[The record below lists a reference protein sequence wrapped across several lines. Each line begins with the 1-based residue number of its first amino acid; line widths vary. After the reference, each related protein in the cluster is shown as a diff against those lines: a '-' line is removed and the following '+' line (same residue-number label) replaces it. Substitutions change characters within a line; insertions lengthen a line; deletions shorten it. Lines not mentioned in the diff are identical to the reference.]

1 MSGEKITIALA
12 GNPNS
17 GKTSMFN
24 AITGARQHVGNYP
37 GVTVEKKW
45 GHISLNG
52 HDLEIVDLP
61 GTYSL
66 TAYSMEELVARD
78 YLIKQKPDVVIDVV
92 DAANLERNLYLAVQ
106 FMELGVPLVIALNM
120 MDVAEGRGLKI
131 DPDKLSRLM
140 GVPVVPTVAR
150 KGKGVKQLLGEAVE
164 TALRQKQW
172 RPLELSYGPDVD
184 QALLELTGKFNGNSL
199 AWSPLGAR
207 WVSLKLLENDAE
219 VQKQVSQD
227 PGLAGHMEPLR
238 QKLRD
243 HLRLTM
249 DDDPE
254 GVIADYRYG
263 FIGGIYRQAVQETRA
278 QRLEL
283 SDKIDKVLTN
293 RLVGP
298 LILLAVLYGIYQ
310 FVFWASEIPVGWL
323 EGLFGWLGGVAEAA
337 IPEGFVKS
345 LVISGIIDG
354 VGGVLGFV
362 PLIMFMFFTIAI
374 LEDTGYLAR
383 VAYLLDRVLRNF
395 GLHGNSVMAMIVSG
409 GISGGCAVPGVMAAR
424 TLRDPKA
431 RLATIL
437 TVPMMNCGAKL
448 PVYALLIGAFFA
460 AREAQ
465 MLFALTLVSWG
476 LALIAARILRWT
488 VLKGE
493 TSPFVMELPPYRL
506 PTLRGLLIH
515 TWERTW
521 QYIKKAGTVILG
533 ISILM
538 WALMSFPALPED
550 QAAAWDAKVQA
561 ATTKELRQEVE
572 YHKGQAELAH
582 SVAGRMGRA
591 LHYVTAPL
599 GFDWRTNV
607 ALVGGFAAKEVVVS
621 TLGTAYSM
629 GEVDPEDTVGL
640 SERLAKEPGWNPLKA
655 FALMLFVMIYAP
667 CFVTV
672 AVIRNETGGWKWPLF
687 AVAYTTVSAYVIS
700 FLVYQGGKLLGLG

>member
-1 MSGEKITIALA
+1 MPGEKITVALA

-17 GKTSMFN
+17 GKSSLFN

-45 GHISLNG
+45 GHVYHNG
-52 HDLEIVDLP
+52 SEVEVVDLP

-66 TAYSMEELVARD
+66 TAYSLEELVARD
-78 YLIKQKPDVVIDVV
+78 YLIKNKPDVVVDVV

-106 FMELGVPLVIALNM
+106 FLELGVPLVIALNM
-120 MDVAEGRGLKI
+120 MDVAEGRGMNI
-131 DPDKLSRLM
+131 DTDKLSRLL

-150 KGKGVKQLLGEAVE
+150 KGKGVKQLLQEVAEVA
-164 TALRQKQW
+164 TRQKKW
-172 RPLELSYGPDVD
+172 RPLEISYGSDVD
-184 QALLELTGKFNGNSL
+184 QALVELTGKFNGQSL
-199 AWSPLGAR
+199 AWSPLSPR
-207 WVSLKLLENDAE
+207 WVSLKLLENDSE
-219 VQKQVSQD
+219 VKQQVQSD
-227 PGLAGHMEPLR
+227 PGLAQQMEPLR
-238 QKLRD
+238 QKLAD
-243 HLRLTM
+243 HLRLTL

-263 FIGGIYRQAVQETRA
+263 FIGGIYRQVVQEARA

-283 SDKIDKVLTN
+283 SDKVDKVLTN
-293 RLVGP
+293 RLLGP
-298 LILLAVLYGIYQ
+298 LVLLAVLYGIYQ
-310 FVFWASEIPVGWL
+310 FVFWASEAPVGWL
-323 EGLFGWLGGVAEAA
+323 EALFGWLGGVAEAG
-337 IPEGFVKS
+337 IPEGFLKS
-345 LVISGIIDG
+345 LMVSGIIDG

-362 PLIMFMFFTIAI
+362 PLIMFMFFAIAI

-383 VAYLLDRVLRNF
+383 VAYLLDRVLRSF

-465 MLFALTLVSWG
+465 MLFALTLISWG

-493 TSPFVMELPPYRL
+493 TSPFVMELPPYRM

-533 ISILM
+533 VSILM
-538 WALMSFPALPED
+538 WALMSFPTLPDGRAAAWEGKA
-550 QAAAWDAKVQA
+550 QAAAG
-561 ATTKELRQEVE
+561 KEARQQIE
-572 YHKGQAELAH
+572 YQMAQDQLAY
-582 SVAGRMGRA
+582 SVAGRLGQA
-591 LHYVTAPL
+591 LHYLTEPL

-621 TLGTAYSM
+621 TLGTAYSL
-629 GEVDPEDTVGL
+629 GQVDPEETGGL

-687 AVAYTTVSAYVIS
+687 AMAYTTAAAYVLAL
-700 FLVYQGGKLLGLG
+700 LVYQGGKLLGLG

>member
-1 MSGEKITIALA
+1 
-12 GNPNS
+12 
-17 GKTSMFN
+17 
-24 AITGARQHVGNYP
+24 
-37 GVTVEKKW
+37 
-45 GHISLNG
+45 
-52 HDLEIVDLP
+52 
-61 GTYSL
+61 
-66 TAYSMEELVARD
+66 
-78 YLIKQKPDVVIDVV
+78 
-92 DAANLERNLYLAVQ
+92 
-106 FMELGVPLVIALNM
+106 
-120 MDVAEGRGLKI
+120 
-131 DPDKLSRLM
+131 
-140 GVPVVPTVAR
+140 
-150 KGKGVKQLLGEAVE
+150 
-164 TALRQKQW
+164 
-172 RPLELSYGPDVD
+172 
-184 QALLELTGKFNGNSL
+184 
-199 AWSPLGAR
+199 
-207 WVSLKLLENDAE
+207 VSLKLLENDAE

-700 FLVYQGGKLLGLG
+700 FLVYQGGLLLGLG